1 MSKMFRGAMMMAAVL
16 TSVLAFSAIS
26 SAQSAELTNGK
37 NGNQPNTLDSESD
50 TGSAGV
56 SPSRDILKK
65 DSTQAPNSMQSGE
78 QMPMTEKPKQ

>member
-1 MSKMFRGAMMMAAVL
+1 MSKMFRGAVVTTAVL

-37 NGNQPNTLDSESD
+37 NGNQPNTLDSESA

-56 SPSRDILKK
+56 APSKDIAKQG
-65 DSTQAPNSMQSGE
+65 SAQAPNSMQSGE